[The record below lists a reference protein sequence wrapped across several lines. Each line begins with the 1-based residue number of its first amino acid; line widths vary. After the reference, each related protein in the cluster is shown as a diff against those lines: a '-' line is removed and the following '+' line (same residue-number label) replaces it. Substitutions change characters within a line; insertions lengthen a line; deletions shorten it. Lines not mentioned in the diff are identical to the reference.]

1 MKIQGEDGAS
11 AGHAGL
17 IDMMNDIF
25 APGKEHTTE
34 QKQYDERVGRR
45 PVGNSGEPLDFNGN
59 SISLVVPPD
68 GESSQAEPAAREA
81 QSSSQATGGQRRHR
95 KAKSK

>member
-17 IDMMNDIF
+17 MDMMNDIF

-45 PVGNSGEPLDFNGN
+45 PVGNSGGPLDFNGN
-59 SISLVVPPD
+59 SIALVVPPE
-68 GESSQAEPAAREA
+68 GAPEQAEPAANDT
-81 QSSSQATGGQRRHR
+81 QSTTKATGGQRRHR
-95 KAKSK
+95 QAKSK